1 MVNRP
6 STQDMVSWTT
16 MISRYSQQCCSKQIL
31 EVFQQMQKEGVEP
44 DEVMFMNILNACV
57 GSAVLKEGKKIC
69 ALVVRAGFES
79 DTSLGNAL
87 VEGHGG
93 YRFDKGDSS
102 EHD

>member
-1 MVNRP
+1 
-6 STQDMVSWTT
+6 
-16 MISRYSQQCCSKQIL
+16 
-31 EVFQQMQKEGVEP
+31 MQKEGVEP
-44 DEVMFMNILNACV
+44 GEVKFILNACV
-57 GSAVLKEGKKIC
+57 GSAVLKEAKKIC

-93 YRFDKGDSS
+93 QRFDKGDRS